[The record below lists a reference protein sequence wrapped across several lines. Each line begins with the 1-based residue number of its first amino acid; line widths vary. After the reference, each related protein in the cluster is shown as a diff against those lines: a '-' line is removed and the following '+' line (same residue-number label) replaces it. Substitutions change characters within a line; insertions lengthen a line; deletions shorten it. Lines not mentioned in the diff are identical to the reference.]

1 MKIKEWCLETKK
13 NVEVWWDEHGDE
25 VITMGIIAACGIFG
39 STISYA
45 FGQSDG
51 RKAGEENERL
61 KLITE
66 FGENPTVIREYDE
79 DGKRKGIDALVTER
93 FYEAFKD
100 PSKIKWYDDGSFD
113 YVDEL

>member
-1 MKIKEWCLETKK
+1 MKIKEWCLKTKK
-13 NVEVWWDEHGDE
+13 NVKVWWDAHGDE
-25 VITMGIIAACGIFG
+25 IITMGIATACGISVSMIG
-39 STISYA
+39 YA
-45 FGQSDG
+45 FGQSKG

-61 KLITE
+61 KLISE
-66 FGENPTVIREYDE
+66 FGENPTVIREFDG

-100 PSKIKWYDDGSFD
+100 SSKIKWYDDGSFN